1 MCWSDPL
8 IFMVSVTSYWCHW
21 CRAWYWLLY
30 FVFVFSLS
38 SSHLSE
44 AGIIQGFISS
54 FRDSQRV
61 FISFLF
67 YCFFPFVSFVLF
79 FKYLCVFVC
88 VCVCVFNCYFTRS
101 LHRSLENRS
110 PALSFLMCV
119 FMAIIVLVLMAKLHP
134 HV

>member
-1 MCWSDPL
+1 MILLSL
-8 IFMVSVTSYWCHW
+8 
-21 CRAWYWLLY
+21 WYPSHPIDATGVVHGIGYCIMFLFFL
-30 FVFVFSLS
+30 SLS

-67 YCFFPFVSFVLF
+67 YCFFPFVSFALF
-79 FKYLCVFVC
+79 FKYLCVC
-88 VCVCVFNCYFTRS
+88 VCVCNCYFTRS

-110 PALSFLMCV
+110 PALSFIMCV
-119 FMAIIVLVLMAKLHP
+119 FMAVIVLVRMAKLHP